1 MTPKIFF
8 AHLREMTERFDPRY
22 VAFRRRA
29 AEFRYPMVRLSELLS
44 ALPEYGAGEA
54 GIERTNIK
62 QPRYIRITDIND
74 DGELSSELGATAE
87 TVEAKYFLSDGD
99 LLFARSGATVGK
111 CYLHETAKVEYPCFY
126 AGYMIRFR
134 FNVSVLPKYVFAFAQ
149 TSYYH
154 DWAAAIQRS
163 AGQPNINAQ
172 EYCDLQIPLPPPEV
186 QRQIV
191 AELDAA
197 YAAKRKA
204 DEKAAHLL
212 ASIDDVVLSELGI
225 SKLPPQDTSLHARMF
240 TVSAA
245 EVFEHRMDA
254 VAYQDLRRHFLMNVG
269 HSRYPQVAL
278 GELVNV
284 NRQQTDALNGRQYVG
299 LENIDGATGD
309 FLPTQ
314 DKESLS
320 SAVLFKEG
328 EILFPKLRPYLN
340 KIWLATFDGAASTEF
355 YPLQSKTEE
364 AAYLTTYLRTKAVA
378 DVMTLLMTGNTLPRV
393 QLEDILSLP
402 VPVPPRS
409 VQQRITEKVAVIRE
423 EAKGLKTAV
432 AAILHAQKEHIEA
445 QILGKCCGEPIP
457 VADNRSKCV

>member
-1 MTPKIFF
+1 MSDSPKFFF

-22 VAFRRRA
+22 VAFRRRT

-87 TVEAKYFLSDGD
+87 TVDAKYFLSDGD

-134 FNVSVLPKYVFAFAQ
+134 FNASVLPKYVFAFAQ

-154 DWAAAIQRS
+154 DWTAAIQRS

-172 EYCDLQIPLPPPEV
+172 EYCDLQVPLPPLEV

-204 DEKAAHLL
+204 DEKAVQLL

-225 SKLPPQDTSLHARMF
+225 PKLPPQDTSLRARMF
-240 TVSAA
+240 TVFAS

-254 VAYQDLRRHFLMNVG
+254 VAYQDVRRQFLKNVG
-269 HSRYPQVAL
+269 KSRYPNVPL
-278 GELVNV
+278 GSLVNV
-284 NRQQTDALNGRQYVG
+284 NRQQTDVLNGRQYVG

-314 DKESLS
+314 DKETLS

-340 KIWLATFDGAASTEF
+340 KVWLATFDGAASTEF
-355 YPLQSKTEE
+355 YPFHSKTED
-364 AAYLTTYLRTKAVA
+364 ASYLTTYLRTKAVA
-378 DVMTLLMTGNTLPRV
+378 NVMTLLMTGNTLPRV

-402 VPVPPRS
+402 VPIPPRS
-409 VQQRITEKVAVIRE
+409 VQHRIVEKVTAICGKAKRLKSDAA
-423 EAKGLKTAV
+423 EALVSAKSS
-432 AAILHAQKEHIEA
+432 IEA
-445 QILGKCCGEPIP
+445 QILGE
-457 VADNRSKCV
+457 